1 MTEVSMVSVRSRQV
15 LIVAFVL
22 AWSLVPD
29 IALAQALDKALFNG
43 MKWRLVGPFRGG
55 RVEAVAGLPEDPN
68 VYYFGAVAGG
78 LWKTS
83 DGGATWKPIFDH
95 ESNLSIGAIGI
106 APSDHNVIY
115 VGTGEP
121 CLRNTI
127 TFGNGMYKSTDGGS
141 SWKHI
146 GLEDTQHVSKVL
158 VDPHNS
164 NIVFVAAVGHASGPN
179 AERGVFRS
187 DDGGKGWNKVLYK
200 DDKTGAVDLV
210 FDPANSRVLYASLYQ
225 EYRAPW
231 ILNAGGPGSGIYKST
246 DGGNT
251 WTHLEGHGLPE
262 VVLGRI
268 GLAVSAD
275 PNRIYALVE
284 ASEKGGMYR
293 SDDSG
298 ADWTLV
304 NGDHSLSQ
312 RPWYFSHIFADPKN
326 PDVVYSLAYR
336 MLRSIDGGH
345 TFTALKAP
353 HGDHHALWIDPNNP
367 KRMINGNDGGAT
379 VSVDGGVNWSSEDNQ
394 PTAQFYHVI
403 ADNRFRYYIYGAQ
416 QDNSTVAIASRTD
429 HGVID
434 RPDWYAVGGGES
446 GYIAPDPHDPDIVV
460 AGAYAGTL
468 TRFDHRTG
476 QAQMISPWPQ
486 FMDGLHASQVQH
498 RFNWTSPTVF
508 SLHDANTI
516 YNGAE
521 VLFKSANGGLSWKA
535 ISSDLTRN
543 DKSKQG
549 SSGGAVTKDDTGT
562 EYYDT
567 IFTIAESPIQRDLI
581 WVGSDD
587 GLIHITSDGGQNWAD
602 VTPKEAPEWGR
613 VDLIEASPHA
623 PGVAYAAIDRHLLDD
638 LRPYIYRTSDF
649 GRNWTPITSG
659 LPKHAYVH
667 AVREDPERKGLL
679 FAATELGV
687 FVSFDDG
694 MNWQPLQLNLPA
706 APVYDLIVKNCDLVV
721 ATHGRSFWILDDISP
736 LRQIDARMTSED
748 VVLLRPDVAFRVHDQ
763 NEEVE
768 NAANRAGANPKN
780 GAVID
785 YILKVVPT
793 DKITLEILDAKG
805 SLIRRFA
812 SEPRPSSSSTVH
824 PRSPEEAA
832 HLPADA
838 GMNRFVW
845 DLRLDPPAGVA
856 GAVYMEGSHLQGT
869 TVLPGT
875 YTVRLIAQGK
885 TLSAPLQVKLDP
897 TVTTSEADLQKQF
910 DLAMKISE
918 RISQT
923 HETVNHIRYIHRQLL
938 SLAER
943 VSGAPGSDAIIAAS
957 RALDQKVGV
966 VEDALF
972 QVHKTAEKDSFNYG
986 GRLNDMFIALHEYV
1000 EQADT
1005 APTEQTYE
1013 VFDYLDQQLM
1023 QQLRQWDVILKTDI
1037 PTLNR
1042 VVHDKDIPP
1051 LGLSVSG
1058 ASER

>member
-1 MTEVSMVSVRSRQV
+1 MVSGRSRRV
-15 LIVAFVL
+15 LIAAFVL
-22 AWSLVPD
+22 AWSLV
-29 IALAQALDKALFNG
+29 AGSASAQVVDKTLFNG
-43 MKWRLVGPFRGG
+43 LKWRLVGPFRGG
-55 RVEAVAGLPEDPN
+55 RVEAVAGLSGDPN

-83 DGGATWKPIFDH
+83 DGGTTWKPIFDH

-106 APSDHNVIY
+106 APSDHNVVY

-121 CLRNTI
+121 CLRNNI
-127 TFGNGMYKSTDGGS
+127 TFGNGVYKSTDAGG

-146 GLEDTQHVSKVL
+146 GLEDTQHISKVL
-158 VDPHNS
+158 VDPRNP

-179 AERGVFRS
+179 AQRGVFRS
-187 DDGGKGWNKVLYK
+187 DDGGKTWNKVLYK

-210 FDPANSRVLYASLYQ
+210 FDPTNSQVLYAAMYQ

-231 ILNAGGPGSGIYKST
+231 MLSAGGQGSGIYKST

-262 VVLGRI
+262 GLLGRI
-268 GLAVSAD
+268 GIAVSAD

-284 ASEKGGMYR
+284 AKENGGMYR

-304 NGDHSLSQ
+304 NGDHNLSQ
-312 RPWYFSHIFADPKN
+312 RPWYFSHIFADPEN
-326 PDVVYSLAYR
+326 PNVVYSLAYR

-345 TFTALKAP
+345 TFTTMEAP

-379 VSVDGGVNWSSEDNQ
+379 VSVDGGMSWGPEDNQ

-403 ADNRFRYYIYGAQ
+403 ADNRARYYIYGAQ
-416 QDNSTVAIASRTD
+416 QDNTTVAIASRTD
-429 HGVID
+429 HGTIE

-446 GYIAPDPHDPDIVV
+446 GYIAPDPREPDVV
-460 AGAYAGTL
+460 IAGAYAGTL
-468 TRFDHRTG
+468 TRFDRRTG

-508 SLHDANTI
+508 SLHEANTI

-521 VLFKSANGGLSWKA
+521 VLFKSTNGGISWKV
-535 ISSDLTRN
+535 ISPDLTRN

-549 SSGGAVTKDDTGT
+549 SSGGPVTKDDAGT

-567 IFTIAESPIQRDLI
+567 IFTIAESPVQKDLM

-587 GLIHITSDGGQNWAD
+587 GLIHVTKDGGQNWTN

-623 PGVAYAAIDRHLLDD
+623 PGVAYAAIDCHLLDD
-638 LRPYIYRTSDF
+638 FRPYVYRTNDF
-649 GRNWTPITSG
+649 GRNWTRITSG
-659 LPKHAYVH
+659 LPDHAYVH

-687 FVSFDDG
+687 FVSFDNG

-706 APVYDLIVKNCDLVV
+706 APVNDLIVKNNDLVV

-736 LRQIDARMTSED
+736 LRQINEHMASEE
-748 VVLLRPDVAFRVHDQ
+748 VVLLQPSVAFRVHD
-763 NEEVE
+763 EREDS
-768 NAANRAGANPKN
+768 AKPANRAGANPQN
-780 GAVID
+780 GAAID
-785 YILKVVPT
+785 YFLKAVPT

-805 SLIRRFA
+805 SPIRKFTSAQQPA
-812 SEPRPSSSSTVH
+812 SGGSEHVG
-824 PRSPEEAA
+824 SPEGPK
-832 HLPADA
+832 HLPAVA

-845 DLRLDPPAGVA
+845 DLRLDPPAGVV
-856 GAVYMEGSHLQGT
+856 GAVYMEGSHLRGA
-869 TVLPGT
+869 TVLPGA
-875 YTVRLIAQGK
+875 YTVRLTTQQK
-885 TLSAPLQVKLDP
+885 TLSAPVQVKIEP
-897 TVTTSEADLQKQF
+897 TVTTSEADLEKQF
-910 DLAMKISE
+910 DLAVKISD
-918 RISQT
+918 RVSQA
-923 HETVNHIRYIHRQLL
+923 HEIVNHIRYIHLQLV
-938 SLAER
+938 SLLER
-943 VSGAPGSDAIIAAS
+943 ISGAPGSDAVVAAAKS
-957 RALDQKVGV
+957 LDQKMSV

-1000 EQADT
+1000 DQADT

-1013 VFDYLDQQLM
+1013 VFDYLDQQLA
-1023 QQLRQWDVILKTDI
+1023 QQLRQWDGIQKTDI
-1037 PTLNR
+1037 PGLNS
-1042 VVHDKDIPP
+1042 VLHEKDVPL
-1051 LGLSVSG
+1051 LGLPAIG
-1058 ASER
+1058 PGGH

>member
-1 MTEVSMVSVRSRQV
+1 MVSGRSRRV
-15 LIVAFVL
+15 LMVAFVL
-22 AWSLVPD
+22 AWSF
-29 IALAQALDKALFNG
+29 AAGSAFAQGVDKTLFNG
-43 MKWRLVGPFRGG
+43 LKWRLVGPFRGG
-55 RVEAVAGLPEDPN
+55 RVEAVAGLSSDPN

-83 DGGATWKPIFDH
+83 DGGTTWKPIFDH

-106 APSDHNVIY
+106 APSDHNVVY

-121 CLRNTI
+121 CLRNNI
-127 TFGNGMYKSTDGGS
+127 TFGNGIYKSTDAGG

-146 GLEDTQHVSKVL
+146 GLEDTQHISKVL
-158 VDPHNS
+158 VDPRNP
-164 NIVFVAAVGHASGPN
+164 NVVFVAAVGHASGPN

-187 DDGGKGWNKVLYK
+187 DDGGKTWNKVLYK

-210 FDPANSRVLYASLYQ
+210 FDPTNSQVLYAAMYQ

-231 ILNAGGPGSGIYKST
+231 MLSAGGLGSGIYKST

-262 VVLGRI
+262 GLLGRI
-268 GLAVSAD
+268 GIAVSAD

-284 ASEKGGMYR
+284 AKENGGMYR

-298 ADWTLV
+298 ANWTLV
-304 NGDHSLSQ
+304 NGDHNLSQ
-312 RPWYFSHIFADPKN
+312 RPWYFSHIFADPEN

-345 TFTALKAP
+345 TFTTMEAP

-379 VSVDGGVNWSSEDNQ
+379 VSVDGGVNWSLEDNQ

-403 ADNRFRYYIYGAQ
+403 ADNRTRYYIYGAQ
-416 QDNSTVAIASRTD
+416 QDNTTVAIASRTD
-429 HGVID
+429 HGTID

-446 GYIAPDPHDPDIVV
+446 GYIAPDPHDPEIVI

-468 TRFDHRTG
+468 TRFDRRTG

-508 SLHDANTI
+508 SLHEANTI

-521 VLFKSANGGLSWKA
+521 VLFKSTNGGMSWKV
-535 ISSDLTRN
+535 ISPDLTRN

-549 SSGGAVTKDDTGT
+549 SSGGPVTKDDAGT

-567 IFTIAESPIQRDLI
+567 IFTIAESPVAKDLI

-587 GLIHITSDGGQNWAD
+587 GLIHVTKDGGQNWAN

-623 PGVAYAAIDRHLLDD
+623 PGVAYAAIDCHLLDD
-638 LRPYIYRTSDF
+638 FRPYVYRSNDF
-649 GRNWTPITSG
+649 GRNWTRITDG
-659 LPKHAYVH
+659 LPEHAYVH

-687 FVSFDDG
+687 FVSFENG
-694 MNWQPLQLNLPA
+694 INWQPLQLNLPA
-706 APVYDLIVKNCDLVV
+706 APVNDLIVKNSDLVV

-736 LRQIDARMTSED
+736 LRQINERMASED
-748 VVLLRPDVAFRVHDQ
+748 VVLLQPSVAFRVHD
-763 NEEVE
+763 EREGPAK
-768 NAANRAGANPKN
+768 AANRTGTNPQN
-780 GAVID
+780 GAAID
-785 YILKVVPT
+785 YILKTVPT

-805 SLIRRFA
+805 SLIRKFTSAQQPAPSR
-812 SEPRPSSSSTVH
+812 SEHAV
-824 PRSPEEAA
+824 SPEEAV
-832 HLPADA
+832 HLPAVA

-845 DLRLDPPAGVA
+845 DLRRDPPAGVV
-856 GAVYMEGSHLQGT
+856 GAVYMEGSHLRGA
-869 TVLPGT
+869 TVLPGA
-875 YTVRLIAQGK
+875 YTVRLTTQQK
-885 TLSAPLQVKLDP
+885 TLSAPLQVKIEP
-897 TVTTSEADLQKQF
+897 RVTTSEADLEKQF
-910 DLAMKISE
+910 DLAMKISD
-918 RISQT
+918 RVSQA
-923 HETVNHIRYIHRQLL
+923 HETVNHVRYIHSQLV
-938 SLAER
+938 SLLER
-943 VSGAPGSDAIIAAS
+943 ISGAPGSDEVVAA
-957 RALDQKVGV
+957 AKNLDQKMGV

-986 GRLNDMFIALHEYV
+986 GRLNDMFIALQEYV
-1000 EQADT
+1000 DQADT

-1013 VFDYLDQQLM
+1013 VFDYLDQQLA
-1023 QQLRQWDVILKTDI
+1023 QQLKQWDDIQKTDI
-1037 PTLNR
+1037 PALNR
-1042 VVHDKDIPP
+1042 VLREKDIPL
-1051 LGLSVSG
+1051 LGLPVIGPSG
-1058 ASER
+1058 H

>member
-1 MTEVSMVSVRSRQV
+1 MVSGWSRRV

-22 AWSLVPD
+22 AWSF
-29 IALAQALDKALFNG
+29 AAGSTFAQGVDKVLFNG
-43 MKWRLVGPFRGG
+43 LKWRLVGPFRGG
-55 RVEAVAGLPEDPN
+55 RVEAVAGLSGDPN

-83 DGGATWKPIFDH
+83 DGGTTWKPIFDH
-95 ESNLSIGAIGI
+95 ESNLSVGAIGI
-106 APSDHNVIY
+106 APSDHNVVY

-121 CLRNTI
+121 CLRNNI
-127 TFGNGMYKSTDGGS
+127 TFGNGIYKSTDAGG

-146 GLEDTQHVSKVL
+146 GLEDTQHISKVL
-158 VDPHNS
+158 VDPRNP

-179 AERGVFRS
+179 TQRGVFRS
-187 DDGGKGWNKVLYK
+187 DDGGKTWNKVLYK

-210 FDPANSRVLYASLYQ
+210 FDPTNSQVLYAAMYQ

-231 ILNAGGPGSGIYKST
+231 MLSGGGLGSGIYKST

-262 VVLGRI
+262 GLLGRI
-268 GLAVSAD
+268 GIAVSAD

-284 ASEKGGMYR
+284 AKEKGGMYR

-304 NGDHSLSQ
+304 NGDHNLSQ
-312 RPWYFSHIFADPKN
+312 RPWYFSHIFADPEN
-326 PDVVYSLAYR
+326 PNVVYSLAYR

-345 TFTALKAP
+345 TFTTMEAP

-379 VSVDGGVNWSSEDNQ
+379 VSVDGGLNWSPEDNQ

-403 ADNRFRYYIYGAQ
+403 ADNRVRYYIYGAQ
-416 QDNSTVAIASRTD
+416 QDNTTVAIASRTD
-429 HGVID
+429 HGTID

-446 GYIAPDPHDPDIVV
+446 GYIAPDPHDPDMVI

-468 TRFDHRTG
+468 TRFDRRTG

-486 FMDGLHASQVQH
+486 FMDGLHASQVQR

-508 SLHDANTI
+508 SLHEANTI

-521 VLFKSANGGLSWKA
+521 VLFKSTNGGMSWKV
-535 ISSDLTRN
+535 ISPDLTRN

-549 SSGGAVTKDDTGT
+549 SSGGPVTKDDAGT

-567 IFTIAESPIQRDLI
+567 IFTIAESPVEKDLI

-587 GLIHITSDGGQNWAD
+587 GLIHVTKDGGQNWVN

-613 VDLIEASPHA
+613 VDLIESSPHA

-638 LRPYIYRTSDF
+638 FRPYVYRTNDF
-649 GRNWTPITSG
+649 GRNWTRITDG
-659 LPKHAYVH
+659 LPDHAYVH

-687 FVSFDDG
+687 FVSFDNG

-706 APVYDLIVKNCDLVV
+706 APVNDLIVKNDDLVV

-736 LRQIDARMTSED
+736 LRQINARMASED
-748 VVLLRPDVAFRVHDQ
+748 VVLLQPSVAFRLHD
-763 NEEVE
+763 EREGIAK
-768 NAANRAGANPKN
+768 AANRAGTNPPN
-780 GAVID
+780 GAAID
-785 YILKVVPT
+785 YFLKTAPT

-805 SLIRRFA
+805 SLIRKFTSAKQPA
-812 SEPRPSSSSTVH
+812 SSRSEHAV
-824 PRSPEEAA
+824 SPEEEA
-832 HLPADA
+832 HLPAGA

-845 DLRLDPPAGVA
+845 DLRLDPPTGVV
-856 GAVYMEGSHLQGT
+856 GAVYMEGSHLRGAR
-869 TVLPGT
+869 VLPGA
-875 YTVRLIAQGK
+875 YTVRLTTPQKA
-885 TLSAPLQVKLDP
+885 LSAPLQVKIEP
-897 TVTTSEADLQKQF
+897 TVTTSEADLEKQF
-910 DLAMKISE
+910 DLAMKISD
-918 RISQT
+918 RVSQA
-923 HETVNHIRYIHRQLL
+923 HETVNHVRYIHLQLV
-938 SLAER
+938 SLVER
-943 VSGAPGSDAIIAAS
+943 ISGAPGSDAIVATAKN
-957 RALDQKVGV
+957 LDQKMGV

-1000 EQADT
+1000 DQADA

-1013 VFDYLDQQLM
+1013 VFDYLDQQLA
-1023 QQLRQWDVILKTDI
+1023 QQLREWDSIQKTDI
-1037 PTLNR
+1037 PALNR
-1042 VVHDKDIPP
+1042 ELHEKDIPL
-1051 LGLSVSG
+1051 LGLPVVGLSG
-1058 ASER
+1058 H

>member
-1 MTEVSMVSVRSRQV
+1 
-15 LIVAFVL
+15 
-22 AWSLVPD
+22 
-29 IALAQALDKALFNG
+29 
-43 MKWRLVGPFRGG
+43 MKWRQVGPFRGG
-55 RVEAVAGLPEDPN
+55 RVEAVAGLTEDPN
-68 VYYFGAVAGG
+68 LYYFGAVAGG

-83 DGGATWKPIFDH
+83 DGGTTWRPIFDH
-95 ESNLSIGAIGI
+95 ESSLSIGAIGI

-121 CLRNTI
+121 CLRNNI
-127 TFGNGMYKSTDGGS
+127 TFGNGMYKSTDGGE
-141 SWKHI
+141 SWKRI
-146 GLEDTQHVSKVL
+146 GLEDTQHISKVL

-179 AERGVFRS
+179 TERGVFRS
-187 DDGGKGWNKVLYK
+187 DNGGKTWNKVLYK

-210 FDPANSRVLYASLYQ
+210 FDPTNSQVLYAALYQ

-231 ILNAGGPGSGIYKST
+231 ILNAGGPGSGVYKST
-246 DGGNT
+246 DGGNA

-262 VVLGRI
+262 GVLGRI
-268 GLAVSAD
+268 GIAVSAD
-275 PNRIYALVE
+275 PNRIYALIE

-293 SDDSG
+293 SDDGG
-298 ADWTLV
+298 ANWTLV
-304 NGDHSLSQ
+304 NGDHNLSQ

-326 PDVVYSLAYR
+326 PDLVYSLAYR

-345 TFTALKAP
+345 TFTAMKAP

-379 VSVDGGVNWSSEDNQ
+379 VSVDGGMSWSSEDNQ

-403 ADNRFRYYIYGAQ
+403 ADNRSPYYIYGAQ

-429 HGVID
+429 HGAID
-434 RPDWYAVGGGES
+434 RSDWYAVGGGES
-446 GYIAPDPHDPDIVV
+446 GYIAPDPHDPDIVI

-468 TRFDHRTG
+468 TRFNHHTG

-521 VLFKSANGGLSWKA
+521 VLFKSTNGGLSWKA
-535 ISSDLTRN
+535 ISPDLTRN
-543 DKSKQG
+543 DKGKQG
-549 SSGGAVTKDDTGT
+549 SSGGPVTKDDAGT

-567 IFTIAESPIQRDLI
+567 IFTIAESPKQKDLI

-587 GLIHITSDGGQNWAD
+587 GLIHITRDGGQNWAD
-602 VTPKEAPEWGR
+602 VTPKDALEWGR

-623 PGVAYAAIDRHLLDD
+623 PEVAYATIDRHLLDD
-638 LRPYIYRTSDF
+638 FRPYVYRTNDF
-649 GRNWTPITSG
+649 GRNWTPITDG
-659 LPKHAYVH
+659 LPDHAYVH

-679 FAATELGV
+679 FAGTELGV
-687 FVSFDDG
+687 FVSFNNG

-706 APVYDLIVKNCDLVV
+706 APINDLIVKNNDLVV

-736 LRQIDARMTSED
+736 LRQINARMASED
-748 VVLLRPDVAFRVHDQ
+748 VVLLRPSVAFRVHD
-763 NEEVE
+763 EREDAE
-768 NAANRAGANPKN
+768 NVANRAGTNPPN

-785 YILKVVPT
+785 YILKTAPN

-805 SLIRRFA
+805 GLIRKFA
-812 SEPRPSSSSTVH
+812 SAPRSSSGPSDH
-824 PRSPEEAA
+824 PVSPEEAV
-832 HLPADA
+832 HLSADS

-856 GAVYMEGSHLQGT
+856 GAMYMEGSHLHGT
-869 TVLPGT
+869 TVLPGA
-875 YTVRLIAQGK
+875 YTVKLSTQWK
-885 TLSAPLQVKLDP
+885 TLSVPLQVKIDP
-897 TVTTSEADLQKQF
+897 TVTTSQADLQRQF
-910 DLAMKISE
+910 DLAMKISD
-918 RISQT
+918 RISQA
-923 HETVNHIRYIHRQLL
+923 HETVNYVRYIHKELL
-938 SLAER
+938 SLIER
-943 VSGAPGSDAIIAAS
+943 ISGAPGSDAIVAA
-957 RALDQKVGV
+957 AKNLDQKMGV

-1000 EQADT
+1000 EQADA
-1005 APTEQTYE
+1005 APTEQTYK
-1013 VFDYLDQQLM
+1013 VFDYLDQQLT
-1023 QQLRQWDVILKTDI
+1023 QQLREWDAVLKTDI
-1037 PTLNR
+1037 PAFNQ
-1042 VVHDKDIPP
+1042 VVHDKDIP
-1051 LGLSVSG
+1051 LVGLPASL